1 MKKGTA
7 LWLITAAALV
17 LAGIIIFG
25 GALSMI
31 GWDFNKLSTV
41 EYETNTHE
49 INADFEDISIVS
61 DTALIKLL
69 PSEDDSVKVIC
80 YEENKALHKVSV
92 SEGTLKIALSDSK
105 KWYEHIKIGL
115 NFDSPK
121 ISVYIPEGEYGSL
134 SVDSH
139 TGNVEIPAEFAF
151 ESIDVKV
158 STGHVFCAASA
169 AKDVKIKTSTG
180 DIKALGIKAGSL
192 DLSVSTGRITAED
205 IVCTGDVSVRVSTG
219 RALLSGVECKNLSST
234 GSTGTLSL
242 ENVIAKGKIF
252 AERDT
257 GDVKLSLCDA
267 AEIDIKTDTG
277 DVIGTLLSDKV
288 FITETDT
295 GTVKVPK
302 TTEGGKCEITT
313 DTGDIKIEIEK

>member
-25 GALSMI
+25 GALIML

-41 EYETNTHE
+41 EFETNTYE

-92 SEGTLKIALSDSK
+92 SDGILKIALSDSK

-121 ISVYIPEGEYGSL
+121 ITVYIPEGEYGSL

-151 ESIDVKV
+151 ESIDVKL
-158 STGHVFCAASA
+158 STGYVTCAASA

-180 DIKALGIKAGSL
+180 DIKVLGIKAGSL

-205 IVCTGDVSVRVSTG
+205 IVCTGDVGVRVSTG

-242 ENVIAKGKIF
+242 ENVIAKG
-252 AERDT
+252 ALSVERDT

-267 AEIDIKTDTG
+267 AEIDIETDTG